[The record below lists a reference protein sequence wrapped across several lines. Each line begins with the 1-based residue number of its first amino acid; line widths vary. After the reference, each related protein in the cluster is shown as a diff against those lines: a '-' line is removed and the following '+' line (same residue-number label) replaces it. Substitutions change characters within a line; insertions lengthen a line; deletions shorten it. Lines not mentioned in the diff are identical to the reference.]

1 MDLVTQEYMIR
12 KLIDMFKEQEMLLT
26 HLRTRVRVNWKG
38 EMTIYEVA
46 GMDLKIPTSE
56 DTFDEAGNYFI
67 QN

>member
-1 MDLVTQEYMIR
+1 
-12 KLIDMFKEQEMLLT
+12 MFKEQEMLLT